1 MVIVSF
7 SGRKNGNCEQ
17 ISRYIA
23 EQVGGEIF
31 SFADFSIEPCGKCEY
46 ECFKDRE
53 RCPHIED
60 MEVKLLEAITESDV
74 AYFVIPNYCD
84 YPNAN
89 FFIFNERSQCYFQGR
104 PEILE
109 KYLRVSKKVVV
120 ISNTGEEN
128 FRKAMEYQAEEE
140 PKFLFLVAKEFG
152 KKSIDGDLMS
162 SEAVRERIKN
172 FING

>member
-17 ISRYIA
+17 ISRFVA
-23 EQVGGEIF
+23 SLTDGKVF

-46 ECFKDRE
+46 ECFKE
-53 RCPHIED
+53 RVSCPFIGD
-60 MEVKLLEAITESDV
+60 MEVNVLEAITQSDK
-74 AYFVIPNYCD
+74 ACFVIPNYCD

-89 FFIFNERSQCYFQGR
+89 FFIFNERSQCFFQGR
-104 PEILE
+104 PDVLE
-109 KYLRVSKKVVV
+109 AYLKVPKKVVV
-120 ISNTGEEN
+120 VSNTGEEN

-140 PKFLFLVAKEFG
+140 TEFLFLAAKEFG

-162 SEAVRERIKN
+162 SEAVRERIRKFLN
-172 FING
+172 E